1 MSDFKI
7 QATKILEV
15 KPHPNADRLDI
26 VKVHGYTSLVKRGQ
40 FEVGDL
46 VVYITE
52 AAILPSYLIEKL
64 GLVGKLAGSNK
75 DRVNAVRLRGVFS
88 QGICMGEPGQ
98 KDIISIENGEEERR
112 IFANG
117 EDVGE
122 FLGIKKYEPKI
133 PTALSGEVENVGA
146 KLTVAF
152 DVQNFKRFPTLFKKG
167 EDVVITEKLH
177 GTFTGIGIIPKN
189 DGSKELMDERFVV
202 FSKGLGAKGLVFKDN
217 KNNTSNSYLRVVKRL
232 GIAEQM
238 RKSFSETNE
247 PVFILGETFGKV
259 QDLEYGENDLSFRAF
274 AMVRGYRGNQRY
286 EDNDSFEKIL
296 EQMNIKRVPVLYRGP
311 FSVEI
316 LEKYTSGKET
326 VSGKEVHIREGV
338 VVTPTKERLN
348 DEIGRV
354 CLKSV
359 SEDYLLRKNKN
370 ATDFT

>member
-152 DVQNFKRFPTLFKKG
+152 DVQNFKRFPTIFKKG

>member
-133 PTALSGEVENVGA
+133 PTSLSGEVENVGA